1 MSKLLED
8 ECVVAALVLMAFCV
22 LGAVFGLIGRLLNEP
37 TATVVQCCM

>member
-22 LGAVFGLIGRLLNEP
+22 LGAVIGLGARLVHGP
-37 TATVVQCCM
+37 AVVSACGGF